1 MSPVELLQ
9 DELECMKSVYKD
21 VKKQKESVEVR
32 KGKGNSL
39 YDMLIKRESEYME
52 KIEQYEKA
60 IDILNKEM

>member
-9 DELECMKSVYKD
+9 DELECIKSVYED

-32 KGKGNSL
+32 KGKDNSP
-39 YDMLIKRESEYME
+39 YDMLIKRESEYKE